1 MKGCGNMFEF
11 FIALFG
17 GTSWGAKI
25 LSDKNA
31 VKSADKRIAKTEAA
45 YSAGSDTW
53 KHHVVDLELE
63 NQITRR
69 LSDDTGYLNRCKRK
83 MQEELGEMYLPMI
96 GYPSYSSTT
105 VRYLLAKQG
114 KLKSDDASSYG
125 LTVVGAN
132 QGSSFET
139 QRWEKEVY
147 FIKWM
152 HNELVKHHGDN
163 ASELMFRSRH
173 LDGVH
178 EVPLNNMPKYGGGE
192 IYWAASSYSTYRDRI
207 SAETRENDAKI
218 EDAAGVFAGILIL
231 LVAIIISVLAIKDC
245 F

>member
-1 MKGCGNMFEF
+1 MFDF
-11 FIALFG
+11 FIALLG

-45 YSAGSDTW
+45 YGVGSDSW
-53 KHHVVDLELE
+53 KQCVVDSELE
-63 NQITRR
+63 NRITRR
-69 LSDDTGYLNRCKRK
+69 LSDNPEYRIEITKQ
-83 MQEELGEMYLPMI
+83 MQEEFGEMYLPMI
-96 GYPSYSSTT
+96 GYPSYSSTAT
-105 VRYLLAKQG
+105 RYLLAKQG
-114 KLKSDDASSYG
+114 KLKADDASSYG

-218 EDAAGVFAGILIL
+218 ENTAGVFAGILIL
-231 LVAIIISVLAIKDC
+231 LVAIIISVLAIKSC